1 MMKLVTNITN
11 NMISK
16 AYEKADFQI
25 IEFAL
30 EDVLTASK
38 VVHTT
43 EATTSVSTTLPGTT
57 SVTSG
62 GLAGGSGDA
71 VFDYDDLFP

>member
-1 MMKLVTNITN
+1 MLN

-25 IEFAL
+25 LEFAL
-30 EDVLTASK
+30 EDVLTASD

-43 EATTSVSTTLPGTT
+43 KAPSTTFAPTTTLPATT
-57 SVTSG
+57 VPNNV
-62 GLAGGSGDA
+62 AGGSGDA
-71 VFDYDDLFP
+71 VFDYDELFK